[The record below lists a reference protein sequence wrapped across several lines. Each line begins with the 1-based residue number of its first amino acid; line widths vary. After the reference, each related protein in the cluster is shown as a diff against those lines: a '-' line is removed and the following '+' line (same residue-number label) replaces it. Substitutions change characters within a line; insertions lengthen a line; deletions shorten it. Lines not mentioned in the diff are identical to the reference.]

1 MAVRVEQEV
10 NPPVPTLVY
19 IKSELPFMATQE
31 RLKRHAVPQISI
43 QMMLSLCTK
52 VLQVQIQTNR
62 LSEMKNLDND
72 MFIWLG
78 KGASDREKIG
88 AEEAVE
94 AISNKAEG
102 INKVTVKEGEE
113 DDTFWYVS
121 NIIYGTGAMEVQCS
135 LKSLI

>member
-1 MAVRVEQEV
+1 
-10 NPPVPTLVY
+10 
-19 IKSELPFMATQE
+19 
-31 RLKRHAVPQISI
+31 
-43 QMMLSLCTK
+43 
-52 VLQVQIQTNR
+52 
-62 LSEMKNLDND
+62 

-121 NIIYGTGAMEVQCS
+121 NIYGTGAMAVQWS
-135 LKSLI
+135 FKSLF

>member
-1 MAVRVEQEV
+1 
-10 NPPVPTLVY
+10 
-19 IKSELPFMATQE
+19 
-31 RLKRHAVPQISI
+31 
-43 QMMLSLCTK
+43 
-52 VLQVQIQTNR
+52 
-62 LSEMKNLDND
+62 

-113 DDTFWYVS
+113 DDTFWWVWKMIGGTQSLFQDFVKFS
-121 NIIYGTGAMEVQCS
+121 NFQKLVRSSC
-135 LKSLI
+135 

>member
-1 MAVRVEQEV
+1 
-10 NPPVPTLVY
+10 
-19 IKSELPFMATQE
+19 
-31 RLKRHAVPQISI
+31 
-43 QMMLSLCTK
+43 
-52 VLQVQIQTNR
+52 
-62 LSEMKNLDND
+62 

-121 NIIYGTGAMEVQCS
+121 SIIYGVVEMEPPWWRSSGHWNHCS
-135 LKSLI
+135 SQ